1 MQEVARVE
9 TPRSV
14 KVFGGQRHTAA
25 GATSNAR
32 MAERARM
39 FRRWADSFPDPVA
52 RACRR
57 RACELTLMAEVGA
70 AAG

>member
-1 MQEVARVE
+1 MVNG
-9 TPRSV
+9 
-14 KVFGGQRHTAA
+14 FGGGHTAA
-25 GATSNAR
+25 RAASNDR
-32 MAERARM
+32 IAERASM

-57 RACELTLMAEVGA
+57 RACELTLMAEVSA